1 MDDDRRRQDD
11 VRATADSL
19 VADADRL
26 DEVEAKKAELD
37 VDDPRLPALAE
48 EATKLTERMAAKA
61 RIQER
66 LIKDSQR
73 DPD

>member
-26 DEVEAKKAELD
+26 DEVEATKAELD

>member
-26 DEVEAKKAELD
+26 DEVEATKAELD
-37 VDDPRLPALAE
+37 VDDPRLPGLAE
-48 EATKLTERMAAKA
+48 EATRLTEKMAAKA

-73 DPD
+73 DPG